1 MSKKSQTSEN
11 TITLGG
17 RSFVV
22 PPFNIDQLEPL
33 VPHFLNIDQKLS
45 EGGYRACRDVVKAA
59 LEIHGLIEPEEL
71 AALKVG
77 AIEVR
82 DAAVTIG
89 KICGMIV
96 TAAGEHPGG
105 KAGTD

>member
-1 MSKKSQTSEN
+1 
-11 TITLGG
+11 
-17 RSFVV
+17 
-22 PPFNIDQLEPL
+22 
-33 VPHFLNIDQKLS
+33 
-45 EGGYRACRDVVKAA
+45 VVKAA